1 MRASILA
8 FTALLFCSGCV
19 TTDNDPVAKHPDH
32 RIVVAPAA
40 PGSSTL
46 RAYPPECPPWT
57 KYHPDPNDNMPQP
70 QIGCANQRNLA
81 LMIDAP
87 EDLVVGRPLGAGDG
101 QRDATALQRYHENK
115 VSGLYDPTQLSAA
128 KE

>member
-1 MRASILA
+1 MKRALSAIVIV
-8 FTALLFCSGCV
+8 LLCSGCV
-19 TTDNDPVAKHPDH
+19 TTEDDPVARHPDH

-46 RAYPPECPPWT
+46 RAYPPECPSWAEH
-57 KYHPDPNDNMPQP
+57 HPDPNDNMPQP
-70 QIGCANQRNLA
+70 QIGCASQRNLA
-81 LMIDAP
+81 LMIDQP

-101 QRDATALQRYHENK
+101 QRDALALQRYRDNK
-115 VSGLYDPTQLSAA
+115 VSGLYDPTQPPAA